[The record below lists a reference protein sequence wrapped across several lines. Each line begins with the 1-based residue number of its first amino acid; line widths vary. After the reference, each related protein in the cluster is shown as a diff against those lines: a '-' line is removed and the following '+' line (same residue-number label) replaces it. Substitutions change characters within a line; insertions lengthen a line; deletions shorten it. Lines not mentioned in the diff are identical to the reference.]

1 MKSPHTILKGE
12 QTMSEKIVQLNEE
25 VIKGE
30 LKELV
35 RGSVEETLNGLLDAE
50 AERLTQAARYERSE
64 ERQGYRSGHY
74 SRNLTTTAG
83 EVKLQ
88 VPRLKGIS
96 FETAIIERYRRR
108 ESSVEEALMEM
119 YLAGVSVRRVEDITE
134 ALWGCKVSPSTIS
147 ELNKKAYVHIEEW
160 RNRSL
165 QGGKYPY
172 VYVDGI
178 YLKRNWGGEY
188 ENVAV
193 LVAIA
198 VNEDGYREVL
208 GAAEGMKEDKASW
221 VEFFKWLRKRGLDG
235 VKLIVGDKCM
245 GMLEAVGEVFP
256 EAKYQ
261 RCVVHFYRNV
271 FSVVP
276 KSKVKNVALMLK
288 AIHAQENKEAARRKA
303 ASVIEELRTMKL
315 QGAAKKIEDGVEETL
330 TYMSFPT
337 EHWSKI
343 RTNNVIERMN
353 REIRRRTRVVGTFPD
368 GNSALML
375 VCARLRHVA
384 GTQWGG
390 KKYMSMKHF
399 ETMEEST
406 AG

>member
-1 MKSPHTILKGE
+1 
-12 QTMSEKIVQLNEE
+12 MSEKIVQLNEE

-134 ALWGCKVSPSTIS
+134 ALWGCKVSSSTIS

-288 AIHAQENKEAARRKA
+288 AIHAQEDKEAARRKA
-303 ASVIEELRTMKL
+303 ADVIKNLHTMKL
-315 QGAAKKIEDGVEETL
+315 NGAAKKVEDGVEETL

-399 ETMEEST
+399 ETKEEST

>member
-1 MKSPHTILKGE
+1 
-12 QTMSEKIVQLNEE
+12 MSEKIVQLNEE
-25 VIKGE
+25 IIKSE

-35 RGSVEETLNGLLDAE
+35 RSSVEETLNNLLDQE
-50 AERLTQAARYERSE
+50 AKELTNAAKYERTE
-64 ERQGYRSGHY
+64 ARQGYRAGHY
-74 SRNLTTTAG
+74 NRGLTTTSG
-83 EVKLQ
+83 EVTLS
-88 VPRLKGIS
+88 VPKLKGVP

-108 ESSVEEALMEM
+108 ESSVEEALIEM

-134 ALWGCKVSPSTIS
+134 ALWGTKVSPSTIS

-160 RNRSL
+160 RNRPL
-165 QGGKYPY
+165 RGGKYPY

-178 YLKRNWGGEY
+178 YLRRNWGGEY
-188 ENVAV
+188 ENVSV

-198 VNEDGYREVL
+198 VNEEGYREIL

-221 VEFFKWLRKRGLDG
+221 TEFFKWLKSRGLEG
-235 VKLIVGDKCM
+235 VRLVIGDKCL

-276 KSKVKNVALMLK
+276 RSKGKIVAKMLK
-288 AIHAQENKEAARRKA
+288 AIHAQESKAAAKEKAKAVAAALREMKLKEAAIKVEC
-303 ASVIEELRTMKL
+303 SI
-315 QGAAKKIEDGVEETL
+315 EETL
-330 TYMSFPT
+330 TYMDFPF
-337 EHWSKI
+337 EHWTRI
-343 RTNNVIERMN
+343 RTNNVIERLN

-384 GTQWGG
+384 GSQWGN
-390 KKYMSMKHF
+390 KKYMNMKHL
-399 ETMEEST
+399 ENIGST
-406 AG
+406 PDSIAG

>member
-1 MKSPHTILKGE
+1 MP
-12 QTMSEKIVQLNEE
+12 EKIIQLNEGI
-25 VIKGE
+25 IKNE

-35 RGSVEETLNGLLDAE
+35 RNSVEETLNNLLEQE
-50 AERLTQAARYERSE
+50 AQELTQAARYERTE
-64 ERQGYRSGHY
+64 ARQGYRSGHY
-74 SRNLTTTAG
+74 QRSLTTTSG
-83 EVKLQ
+83 DVELK
-88 VPRLKGIS
+88 VPKLKGMT

-108 ESSVEEALMEM
+108 ESSVEEALIEM

-134 ALWGCKVSPSTIS
+134 ALWGSKVSPSTIS

-160 RNRSL
+160 RNRPL

-178 YLKRNWGGEY
+178 YLRRNWGGEF
-188 ENVAV
+188 ENVAI

-221 VEFFKWLRKRGLDG
+221 LAFFQWLRGRGLEG
-235 VKLIVGDKCM
+235 VRLIVGDKCL
-245 GMLEAVGEVFP
+245 GMLEAVYEVFP

-261 RCVVHFYRNV
+261 RCTVHFYRNV

-276 KSKVKNVALMLK
+276 RSKIKIVAKMLK
-288 AIHAQENKEAARRKA
+288 AIHAQESKA
-303 ASVIEELRTMKL
+303 ASREKAKAVVKSLREMKL
-315 QGAAKKIEDGVEETL
+315 DKAAKKVEDSIEETL
-330 TYMSFPT
+330 AYADFPF
-337 EHWSKI
+337 EHWTRI
-343 RTNNVIERMN
+343 RTNNAIERLN

-384 GTQWGG
+384 GSQWGN
-390 KKYMSMKHF
+390 KKYMNMKHLN
-399 ETMEEST
+399 
-406 AG
+406 AGLADSEIAG